1 MKHQQIRTITTAALL
16 AALCCVA
23 TLVIQIPSP
32 MSGYVNLG
40 DCFVLL
46 SAFLLG
52 PFYGT
57 VAAGIGSMMADL
69 LSGYAHFAPGTL
81 LVKGACALVA
91 CLIYTAGGKKTGSAI
106 LGGFTGEC
114 VMVAGYFGYS
124 SVILGRGLAAA
135 ASVPGNIVQGVCGLV
150 AGVLLLKV
158 VERCVPDAYRLTA

>member
-1 MKHQQIRTITTAALL
+1 MKHQQIKTLTLAALL

-57 VAAGIGSMMADL
+57 AAAGIGSMMADI
-69 LSGYAHFAPGTL
+69 LSGYAHYAPGTL
-81 LVKGACALVA
+81 VIKGACALAA
-91 CLIYTAGGKKTGSAI
+91 CLIYNAGGKKTLSAI

-114 VMVAGYFGYS
+114 IMVAGYFGYS
-124 SVILGRGLAAA
+124 SMILGRGLAAA
-135 ASVPGNIVQGVCGLV
+135 ASVPGNIVQGVFGLV
-150 AGVLLLKV
+150 AGVLLLKI
-158 VERCVPDAYRLTA
+158 VERCVPEMRRSAA